1 MMDNNVMSKINGVY
15 SILQN
20 LTPEEYNQYMNTIK
34 IKFNNM
40 ILNQLGYLSS
50 NLYNTVLNFTY
61 GDLITYLLGIDE
73 YREQNIITDTGRI
86 MLQMDLMDFKSA
98 YPNATFGTMLPDGYS
113 YIKYL
118 MLDVLT
124 SGHYV
129 RNLINGIISYN
140 QQGVTFGIKFD
151 LDSLLGIV
159 GENSKLVVDM
169 IQDST
174 NVLKIKYITL
184 VNPITGYNTIEDA
197 LTLISDALV
206 LLNAPYGLQFLK
218 EKYLTGSEYSIIYS
232 KTRSLPVVFNISESQ
247 IQTYFYNYYY
257 GQVNVNVENSSVAM
271 ERYLG
276 KPMNSNVE
284 SEQYL
289 KQSIN
294 NIKMMYDMPGYIVGQ
309 LSNDGTSTILTDQST
324 GLIKVY

>member
-1 MMDNNVMSKINGVY
+1 MNINVMSKVSGVY

-20 LTPEEYNQYMNTIK
+20 LTTDEYNQYMNVIK

-61 GDLITYLLGIDE
+61 GDLMNYLLGIDE

-86 MLQMDLMDFKSA
+86 MLQMDLMDFKPA

-118 MLDVLT
+118 MLDILT

-151 LDSLLGIV
+151 LDSLLGMV

-169 IQDST
+169 IQDSS

-184 VNPITGYNTIEDA
+184 VNPITGYNTPEDA

-218 EKYLTGSEYSIIYS
+218 EKYLTGSDCNIIYS
-232 KTRSLPVVFNISESQ
+232 QTRSLPVVFNISESQ

-257 GQVNVNVENSSVAM
+257 GQVNVNIENSSVSM

-276 KPMNSNVE
+276 KPMDTNME

-294 NIKMMYDMPGYIVGQ
+294 NVKMLYDMPGYIIGQ
-309 LSNDGTSTILTDQST
+309 LSSDGTSTILTDQST
-324 GLIKVY
+324 GLIRVY